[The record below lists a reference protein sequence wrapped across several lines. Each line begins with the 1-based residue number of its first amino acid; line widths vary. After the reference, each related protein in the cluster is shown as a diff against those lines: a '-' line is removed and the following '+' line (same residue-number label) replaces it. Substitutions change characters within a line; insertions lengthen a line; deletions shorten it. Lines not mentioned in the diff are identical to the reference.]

1 MADQWDNFQ
10 FALPHPHLTAYR
22 IYRSADGDAITSA
35 NFKIELLKD
44 QPEANTKSTALKP
57 LQNSNVL
64 FSHLLKGESLSIDDN
79 TPWARARQAKSA
91 TIQWQGKAAP
101 SLGQIWL
108 IIYASLSLSPEHEYF
123 RLKAQGSGREALQ
136 QDLISVGL
144 ACRHPLPVGETQQQ
158 TFDELLILR
167 GTFWQ
172 GAGSPFGPRPV
183 WLADQISLKST
194 PNELSSY
201 PLMPL
206 TYTQTTKF
214 PSSRIYAHHPVRLAK
229 PTPGSVIYSRHI
241 PHLQEDFS
249 MVALDYKNPEH
260 LNLFH
265 TWQND
270 PRVAQG
276 WNETGSLEQHRT
288 YLKNLHEDPH
298 IITILAKF
306 EDVFF
311 AYFEVYWAKV
321 PLRTQI
327 AILKTY

>member
-22 IYRSADGDAITSA
+22 IYRSADGDAATSA
-35 NFKIELLKD
+35 NFKIELVKD
-44 QPEANTKSTALKP
+44 QPEKNIKSKASNP
-57 LQNSNVL
+57 LHNSNVL
-64 FSHLLKGESLSIDDN
+64 FSHLLKGENISIDDN
-79 TPWARARQAKSA
+79 TPWARARRAQSA
-91 TIQWQGKAAP
+91 TVQWQGNTAP
-101 SLGQIWL
+101 TLGQIWL
-108 IIYASLSLSPEHEYF
+108 MIYASLSLSPDHEYF
-123 RLKAQGSGREALQ
+123 RLNLQGSGKEELRN
-136 QDLISVGL
+136 DLIAVGL
-144 ACRHPLPVGETQQQ
+144 ARQHPLSADAKSQ
-158 TFDELLILR
+158 TPSDEVLILR

-183 WLADQISLKST
+183 WLADQIFLKST
-194 PNELSSY
+194 SSDLSSY

-206 TYTQTTKF
+206 AYTQTTKF
-214 PSSRIYAHHPVRLAK
+214 PTTRIHAHHPVRPAK
-229 PTPGSVIYSRHI
+229 PTPGSVIYSRYI

-249 MVALDYKNPEH
+249 MVALDYENPEH

-298 IITILAKF
+298 IITLLARF

-321 PLRTQI
+321 LFETSF
-327 AILKTY
+327 LNSHTY

>member
-22 IYRSADGDAITSA
+22 IYRSADGDAATSA

-44 QPEANTKSTALKP
+44 QPEETIKSTASKP
-57 LQNSNVL
+57 LHNSNVL
-64 FSHLLKGESLSIDDN
+64 FSHLLRGENVSIDDN
-79 TPWARARQAKSA
+79 TPWARARRAQSA
-91 TIQWQGKAAP
+91 TIQWQGPASP
-101 SLGQIWL
+101 TLGQIWL
-108 IIYASLSLSPEHEYF
+108 IIYASFSLSPDHEYF
-123 RLKAQGSGREALQ
+123 RLKLQGIHREALQ
-136 QDLISVGL
+136 QDLVSVGL
-144 ACRHPLPVGETQQQ
+144 ASKHPFSAGENLQPPS
-158 TFDELLILR
+158 DELLILR

-183 WLADQISLKST
+183 WLADQIVLKST
-194 PNELSSY
+194 SSELSSY

-214 PSSRIYAHHPVRLAK
+214 PISRIYAHHPVRPAK
-229 PTPGSVIYSRHI
+229 PMPGSVIYSRYI
-241 PHLQEDFS
+241 PHLQEAFS
-249 MVALDYKNPEH
+249 MLALDYENPEH

-298 IITILAKF
+298 IITLLAKF

-321 PLRTQI
+321 SSLVS
-327 AILKTY
+327 LVK

>member
-22 IYRSADGDAITSA
+22 IYRSADGDATTSA

-44 QPEANTKSTALKP
+44 QPEANTKSTATNP
-57 LQNSNVL
+57 LHNSNVL

-79 TPWARARQAKSA
+79 TPWARARRARSA
-91 TIQWQGKAAP
+91 TIQWQGKIAP
-101 SLGQIWL
+101 SLRQIWL
-108 IIYASLSLSPEHEYF
+108 IIYASLSLSPEQEYF
-123 RLKAQGSGREALQ
+123 RLYIQGVGTEALQ

-144 ACRHPLPVGETQQQ
+144 ARRHPLASEKKQQQ
-158 TFDELLILR
+158 PLDELLILR
-167 GTFWQ
+167 GSFWQ

-183 WLADQISLKST
+183 WLADQISLISSS
-194 PNELSSY
+194 NELSSY

-214 PSSRIYAHHPVRLAK
+214 PTSRIYAHHPVRPAK

-249 MVALDYKNPEH
+249 MVALDYEKPEH

-298 IITILAKF
+298 VITILAKF
-306 EDVFF
+306 EDMFF

-321 PLRTQI
+321 HLNIPTI
-327 AILKTY
+327 ILQTY